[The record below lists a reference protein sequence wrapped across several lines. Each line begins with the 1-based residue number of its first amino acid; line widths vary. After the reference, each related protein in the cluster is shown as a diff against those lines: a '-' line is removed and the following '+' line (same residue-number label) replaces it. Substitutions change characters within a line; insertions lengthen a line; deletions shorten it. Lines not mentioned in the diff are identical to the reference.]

1 MKYIDLHV
9 HSNCSDGTLT
19 PEELVLKGIR
29 NDLVAFALTDHDT
42 IEGVERAI
50 RKADEL
56 DNHIQVIPG
65 VELSCQ
71 YEVSSER
78 NVEIHILG
86 YRIDYQNETLVAKLR
101 QVAEERDNRNRKM
114 CENLHNAGYPISY
127 EELTQKFGN
136 KIITRAH
143 FAKLLLKNGGVPSM
157 DYAFKTCLAIDSP
170 YFVNREYL
178 TPEGAVKL
186 IQNAGGIPV
195 LAHPLLYK
203 MSVSEIRTMLSKL
216 KSYGI
221 RGIEALYSRN
231 HGTDEAFVRK
241 LADEYGLFIT
251 GGSDFHGDNKPDIEM
266 GTGTGNLRVPV
277 MLLENLNDDA
287 QGQKALRRSCLHDKA
302 VGLETRQT

>member
-1 MKYIDLHV
+1 MRYIDLHV

-19 PEELVLKGIR
+19 PEELVLRGIK

-42 IEGVERAI
+42 VDGVARAI
-50 RKADEL
+50 HRAEEL
-56 DNHIQVIPG
+56 DQHIQVIPG

-71 YEVSSER
+71 YPVSPDHT
-78 NVEIHILG
+78 VEIHILG
-86 YRIDYQNETLVAKLR
+86 YNIDHTDPVLVSTLKK
-101 QVAEERDNRNRKM
+101 VAEERDNRNKKM
-114 CENLHNAGYPISY
+114 CENLHNAGYPITY
-127 EELTQKFGN
+127 QELTDKFGDM
-136 KIITRAH
+136 ILTRAH
-143 FAKLLLKNGGVPSM
+143 FAKLLLENGGVPSM
-157 DYAFKTCLAIDSP
+157 DTAFKTCLAIDSP

-178 TPEGAVKL
+178 TPEGAIQL

-203 MSVSEIRTMLSKL
+203 LSVSQIRKMLETL
-216 KSYGI
+216 KAYGI

-266 GTGTGNLRVPV
+266 GTGTGNLRIPV
-277 MLLENLNDDA
+277 MLLENL
-287 QGQKALRRSCLHDKA
+287 R
-302 VGLETRQT
+302 

>member
-1 MKYIDLHV
+1 MEDKMRYIDLHV

-19 PEELVLKGIR
+19 PEELVLRGIKR
-29 NDLVAFALTDHDT
+29 DLVAFALTDHDT
-42 IEGVERAI
+42 VDGVERAI
-50 RKADEL
+50 KKAEEL
-56 DNHIQVIPG
+56 ENHIQVIPG

-71 YEVSSER
+71 YPVTADK

-86 YRIDYQNETLVAKLR
+86 YNIDHTDETLVQTLKNVAK
-101 QVAEERDNRNRKM
+101 ERDNRNKKM

-127 EELTQKFGN
+127 EELTEKFGDM
-136 KIITRAH
+136 ILTRAH
-143 FAKLLLKNGGVPSM
+143 FAKLLLENGGVPSM
-157 DYAFKTCLAIDSP
+157 DSAFKTCLAVDSP

-178 TPEGAVKL
+178 TPESAIQL
-186 IQNAGGIPV
+186 IQSAGGIPV

-203 MSVSEIRTMLSKL
+203 LSVSEIRRMLDLL

-241 LADEYGLFIT
+241 LANEYGLFIT

-277 MLLENLNDDA
+277 MLLENL
-287 QGQKALRRSCLHDKA
+287 K
-302 VGLETRQT
+302 